1 MSHQLNFIYTDSDW
15 VCPSEYPDLRAADEV
30 AIDLE
35 TKDPDL
41 KKLGAGWA
49 YGKGHIVGFAVAA
62 LGKQYYFPIAHD
74 AGGNMDLDITV
85 AWMQD
90 LLKQPSTK
98 IFHNAAYD
106 LGWLKFNNFEVN
118 GPIVDTMIAAAL
130 IDENRWSFSLN
141 ACAKDY
147 LGEIKNETFL
157 NEKAK
162 EWGIDPKQDLWRMPA
177 GYVGF
182 YAEQDAG
189 LTLRLWQRFKAEIQ
203 QQSLNDVWDMEMQLL
218 PILHKM
224 RATGIRVDEEKA
236 SLLKKEFKQKES
248 LLLSKIKKETTL
260 SVDIWAARSVAKVF
274 DRIGVDYPR
283 TPKSDE
289 PSFTTNWL
297 ANCEHPVAK
306 LVKEAREIN
315 KFHSTFIDSIQRY
328 VHKGRIHAEINQ
340 LRSDQGGTVSG
351 RLSYANPNLQQIPA
365 RNKEFGNKIRSLFL
379 PEEGKQWGSF
389 DYSQQEPRLVAHYSS
404 AIGQQLDGSEE
415 FIKAYQDE
423 SADFHQIVADMAQI
437 SRTQAK
443 TINLGL
449 FYGMGK
455 NKLSKELGISKDKA
469 EILLNQYNS
478 RVPFVKKLAEAVT
491 QSASKFGFI
500 RTIKGRKCRFDKWE
514 PMTFGMNQAMN
525 YNEAKANYGNN
536 IRRAFTYKALNRLIQ
551 GSAADQAKQA
561 MIDCYNAGYMPMLQI
576 HDELCFSI
584 YNDDDII
591 NIKNEMEN
599 SIEDL
604 RVPFKVDVAK
614 GKSWGETHD
623 NDR

>member
-203 QQSLNDVWDMEMQLL
+203 QQSLNDVWEMEMQLL

-283 TPKSDE
+283 TQKSGE

-404 AIGQQLDGSEE
+404 AIGQKLDGSDE
-415 FIKAYQDE
+415 FIQAYQDE
-423 SADFHQIVADMAQI
+423 SADFHQIVADMANI

-469 EILLNQYNS
+469 EVLLNQYNS

-561 MIDCYNAGYMPMLQI
+561 MIDCYNAGFMPMLQI

-584 YNDDDII
+584 YGDDDII
-591 NIKNEMEN
+591 KIKKEMEN
-599 SIEDL
+599 SIENL

-614 GKSWGETHD
+614 GASWGETHD
-623 NDR
+623 NDG

>member
-1 MSHQLNFIYTDSDW
+1 MSHQLNFIYNDSDW
-15 VCPSEYPDLRAADEV
+15 VCPSEYPDLRAADEI

-41 KKLGAGWA
+41 KKYGAGWA

-162 EWGIDPKQDLWRMPA
+162 EWGIDAKQDLWKMPA

-224 RATGIRVDEEKA
+224 RATGIRVDEDKA
-236 SLLKKEFKQKES
+236 VLLKKEFKQKES
-248 LLLSKIKKETTL
+248 LLLSKIKKET
-260 SVDIWAARSVAKVF
+260 SFNVDIWAARSVAKIF

-283 TPKSDE
+283 TPKSGE

-297 ANCEHPVAK
+297 ANCEHPIAK
-306 LVKEAREIN
+306 LIKEAREIN

-365 RNKEFGNKIRSLFL
+365 RNKEFGDKIRSLFL

-404 AIGQQLDGSEE
+404 AIGQNLDGSDE
-415 FIKAYQDE
+415 FIQAYQDE

-514 PMTFGMNQAMN
+514 PATFGMNQAMN

-561 MIDCYNAGYMPMLQI
+561 MIECFKMGYTPLLQI
-576 HDELCFSI
+576 HDELCFSV
-584 YNDDDII
+584 YDEKDMK
-591 NIKNEMEN
+591 NIKNCMEN
-599 SIEDL
+599 AIENL
-604 RVPFKVDVAK
+604 RVPFKVDIEL
-614 GKSWGETHD
+614 GLNWGETHD
-623 NDR
+623 

>member
-1 MSHQLNFIYTDSDW
+1 MSHQLNFIYSDSDW
-15 VCPSEYPDLRAADEV
+15 VCPSEYPDLRAADEI

-35 TKDPDL
+35 TKDPEL
-41 KKLGAGWA
+41 KKYGAGWA

-74 AGGNMDLDITV
+74 AGGNMDLSITV
-85 AWMQD
+85 AWMED
-90 LLKQPSTK
+90 LLKSPATK

-106 LGWLKFNNFEVN
+106 LGWLKANNFVVN
-118 GPIVDTMIAAAL
+118 GKIVDTMIAAAL

-203 QQSLNDVWDMEMQLL
+203 QQSLNDVWEMEMALL
-218 PILHKM
+218 PILIEM
-224 RATGIRVDEEKA
+224 RSKGIRVNEEKA
-236 SLLKKEFKQKES
+236 QLLKKEFIQKENK
-248 LLLSKIKKETTL
+248 LLKKIKDETTL
-260 SVDIWAARSVAKVF
+260 GVDIWAARSVAQVF
-274 DRIGVDYPR
+274 DRVGIDYPL
-283 TPKSDE
+283 TQKSGE
-289 PSFTTNWL
+289 PSFTANWL
-297 ANCEHPVAK
+297 ANCEHPIAQ
-306 LVKEAREIN
+306 LIREAREVN
-315 KFHSTFIDSIQRY
+315 KFHSTFIDSIQRF

-404 AIGQQLDGSEE
+404 AIGQNLDGSEE

-423 SADFHQIVADMAQI
+423 SADFHQIVADMAEI

-469 EILLNQYNS
+469 EILLNKYNS

-514 PMTFGMNQAMN
+514 PATFGMNQAMN

-536 IRRAFTYKALNRLIQ
+536 IIRAFTYKALNRLIQ

-561 MIDCYNAGYMPMLQI
+561 MIECFKMGYTPLLQI
-576 HDELCFSI
+576 HDELCFSV
-584 YNDDDII
+584 YDEKDMK
-591 NIKNEMEN
+591 NIKDCMEN
-599 SIEDL
+599 AIENL
-604 RVPFKVDVAK
+604 RVPFKVDVEL
-614 GKSWGETHD
+614 GLNWGETHD
-623 NDR
+623 

>member
-1 MSHQLNFIYTDSDW
+1 MSHQLNFIYSDSDW

-41 KKLGAGWA
+41 KKFGAGWA

-106 LGWLKFNNFEVN
+106 LGWLKFNNFEIN

-162 EWGIDPKQDLWRMPA
+162 EWGLDAKQDLWRMPA

-203 QQSLNDVWDMEMQLL
+203 QQSLNDVWEMEMQLL

-236 SLLKKEFKQKES
+236 GLLKKEFKKKES
-248 LLLSKIKKETTL
+248 LLLTQIKKQTTL
-260 SVDIWAARSVAKVF
+260 NVDIWAARSVAKIF
-274 DRIGVDYPR
+274 DRIGLEYPR
-283 TPKSDE
+283 TPKSGE

-306 LVKEAREIN
+306 LIKEAREIN

-469 EILLNQYNS
+469 EILLNQYNT

-561 MIDCYNAGYMPMLQI
+561 MIDCYNAGFMPMLQI

-584 YNDDDII
+584 YGQDDII
-591 NIKNEMEN
+591 KIKKEMEN
-599 SIEDL
+599 SIENL

-614 GKSWGETHD
+614 GSSWGETHD
-623 NDR
+623 ND

>member
-1 MSHQLNFIYTDSDW
+1 LSHQLNFIYSDSDW

-41 KKLGAGWA
+41 KKFGAGWA

-162 EWGIDPKQDLWRMPA
+162 EWGIDAKADLWKMPA
-177 GYVGF
+177 GFVGF

-203 QQSLNDVWDMEMQLL
+203 KQSLNDVWEMEMQLL
-218 PILHKM
+218 PILQKM

-236 SLLKKEFKQKES
+236 GLLKTEFRRKES
-248 LLLSKIKKETTL
+248 TLLSKIKKETTL
-260 SVDIWAARSVAKVF
+260 NVDIWAARSVAKVF

-289 PSFTTNWL
+289 PSFTANWL
-297 ANCEHPVAK
+297 ANCEHPIAK

-328 VHKGRIHAEINQ
+328 VYKGRIHAEINQ

-365 RNKEFGNKIRSLFL
+365 RNKEFGDKIRSLFL

-415 FIKAYQDE
+415 FIKAYQNE

-561 MIDCYNAGYMPMLQI
+561 MIDCYNAGFTPMLQI

-584 YNDDDII
+584 YGDDDII
-591 NIKNEMEN
+591 KIKKEMEN

-614 GKSWGETHD
+614 GRSWGEADD
-623 NDR
+623 ND

>member
-561 MIDCYNAGYMPMLQI
+561 MIDCYNAGYLPMLQI

>member
-1 MSHQLNFIYTDSDW
+1 MSHQLNFIYNDSDW
-15 VCPSEYPDLRAADEV
+15 VCPSEYPDLRAADEI

-41 KKLGAGWA
+41 KKYGAGWA

-162 EWGIDPKQDLWRMPA
+162 EWGIDAKQDLWKMPA

-536 IRRAFTYKALNRLIQ
+536 IRRAFTCKALNRLIQ

-584 YNDDDII
+584 YGDNDII
-591 NIKNEMEN
+591 NIKKEMEN

-623 NDR
+623 NDG

>member
-106 LGWLKFNNFEVN
+106 LGWLKFNNFKVN

-203 QQSLNDVWDMEMQLL
+203 QQSLNDVWEMEMQLL

-260 SVDIWAARSVAKVF
+260 NVDIWAARSVAKVF

-283 TPKSDE
+283 TQKSGE

-351 RLSYANPNLQQIPA
+351 RLSYANPNLQQIQA

-404 AIGQQLDGSEE
+404 AIGQKLDGSDE

-469 EILLNQYNS
+469 EVLLNQYNS

-561 MIDCYNAGYMPMLQI
+561 MIDCYNAGFMPMLQI

-584 YNDDDII
+584 YGNDDII
-591 NIKNEMEN
+591 KIKKEMEN
-599 SIEDL
+599 SIENL

-614 GKSWGETHD
+614 GTSWGETYD
-623 NDR
+623 NDK

>member
-1 MSHQLNFIYTDSDW
+1 MSHQLNFIYNDSDW
-15 VCPSEYPDLRAADEV
+15 VCPSEYPDLRAADEI

-41 KKLGAGWA
+41 KKYGAGWA

-162 EWGIDPKQDLWRMPA
+162 EWGIDAKQDLWKMPA

-224 RATGIRVDEEKA
+224 RATGIRVDEDKA
-236 SLLKKEFKQKES
+236 VLLKKEFKQKES
-248 LLLSKIKKETTL
+248 LLLSKIKKET
-260 SVDIWAARSVAKVF
+260 SFNVDIWAARSVAKIF

-283 TPKSDE
+283 TPKSGE

-297 ANCEHPVAK
+297 ANCEHPIAK

-365 RNKEFGNKIRSLFL
+365 RNKEFGDKIRSLFL

-404 AIGQQLDGSEE
+404 AIGQNLDGSDE
-415 FIKAYQDE
+415 FIQAYQDE

-561 MIDCYNAGYMPMLQI
+561 MIDCYNAGFMPMLQI

-584 YNDDDII
+584 YNDDDIMK
-591 NIKNEMEN
+591 IKQEMEN

-604 RVPFKVDVAK
+604 RVPFKVDVAT
-614 GKSWGETHD
+614 GLSWGETHD
-623 NDR
+623 ND

>member
-1 MSHQLNFIYTDSDW
+1 MSHQLNFIYSDSDW
-15 VCPSEYPDLRAADEV
+15 VCPSEYPDLRAADEI

-35 TKDPDL
+35 TKDPEL
-41 KKLGAGWA
+41 KKYGAGWA

-74 AGGNMDLDITV
+74 AGGNMDLSITV
-85 AWMQD
+85 AWMED
-90 LLKQPSTK
+90 LLKSPATK

-106 LGWLKFNNFEVN
+106 LGWLKANNFVVN
-118 GPIVDTMIAAAL
+118 GKIVDTMIAAAL

-203 QQSLNDVWDMEMQLL
+203 QQSLNDVWEMEMALL
-218 PILHKM
+218 PILIEM
-224 RATGIRVDEEKA
+224 RSKGIRVNEEKA
-236 SLLKKEFKQKES
+236 QLLKKEFIQKENK
-248 LLLSKIKKETTL
+248 LLKKIKDETTL
-260 SVDIWAARSVAKVF
+260 GVDIWAARSVAQVF
-274 DRIGVDYPR
+274 DRVGIDYPL
-283 TPKSDE
+283 TQKSGE
-289 PSFTTNWL
+289 PSFTANWL
-297 ANCEHPVAK
+297 ANCEHPIAQ
-306 LVKEAREIN
+306 LIREAREVN
-315 KFHSTFIDSIQRY
+315 KFHSTFIDSIQRF

-404 AIGQQLDGSEE
+404 AIGQNLDGSEE

-423 SADFHQIVADMAQI
+423 SADFHQIVADMAEI

-469 EILLNQYNS
+469 EILLNKYNS

-500 RTIKGRKCRFDKWE
+500 RTIKGRKCRYDKWE
-514 PMTFGMNQAMN
+514 PATFGMNQAMN

-561 MIDCYNAGYMPMLQI
+561 MIECFKMGYTPLLQI
-576 HDELCFSI
+576 HDELCFSV
-584 YNDDDII
+584 YDEKDMK
-591 NIKNEMEN
+591 NIKNCMEN
-599 SIEDL
+599 AIENL
-604 RVPFKVDVAK
+604 RVQFKVDIEL
-614 GKSWGETHD
+614 GLNWG
-623 NDR
+623 

>member
-1 MSHQLNFIYTDSDW
+1 MSHQLNFIYSDSDW
-15 VCPSEYPDLRAADEV
+15 VCPSEYPDLRAANEV

-41 KKLGAGWA
+41 KKFGAGWA

-162 EWGIDPKQDLWRMPA
+162 EWGLNAKEDLWRMPA

-203 QQSLNDVWDMEMQLL
+203 QQSLNDVWEMEMQLL
-218 PILHKM
+218 PVLHKM

-236 SLLKKEFKQKES
+236 GLLKKEFKQKES
-248 LLLSKIKKETTL
+248 LLLSQIKKQTTL
-260 SVDIWAARSVAKVF
+260 NVDIWAARSVAKIF
-274 DRIGVDYPR
+274 DRIGLEYPR
-283 TPKSDE
+283 TPKSGE

-306 LVKEAREIN
+306 LIKEAREIN

-514 PMTFGMNQAMN
+514 PATFGMNQAMN

-561 MIDCYNAGYMPMLQI
+561 MIDCYNAGFMPMLQI

-584 YNDDDII
+584 YGQDDII
-591 NIKNEMEN
+591 KIKKEMEN
-599 SIEDL
+599 SIENL
-604 RVPFKVDVAK
+604 RVPFKVDIAQ
-614 GKSWGETHD
+614 GSSWGETHD
-623 NDR
+623 ND

>member
-1 MSHQLNFIYTDSDW
+1 MSHQLNFIYSDSDW
-15 VCPSEYPDLRAADEV
+15 VCPSEYPDLRAADEI

-35 TKDPDL
+35 TKDPEL
-41 KKLGAGWA
+41 KKYGAGWA

-74 AGGNMDLDITV
+74 AGGNMDLSITV
-85 AWMQD
+85 AWMED
-90 LLKQPSTK
+90 LLKSPATK

-106 LGWLKFNNFEVN
+106 LGWLKANNFVVN
-118 GPIVDTMIAAAL
+118 GKIVDTMIAAAL

-203 QQSLNDVWDMEMQLL
+203 QQSLNDVWEMEMALL
-218 PILHKM
+218 PILIEM
-224 RATGIRVDEEKA
+224 RSKGIRVNEEKA
-236 SLLKKEFKQKES
+236 QLLKKEFIQKENK
-248 LLLSKIKKETTL
+248 LLKKIKDETTL
-260 SVDIWAARSVAKVF
+260 GVDIWAARSVAQVF
-274 DRIGVDYPR
+274 DRVGIDYPL
-283 TPKSDE
+283 TQKSGE
-289 PSFTTNWL
+289 PSFTANWL
-297 ANCEHPVAK
+297 ANCEHPIAQ
-306 LVKEAREIN
+306 LIREAREVN
-315 KFHSTFIDSIQRY
+315 KFHSTFIDSIQRF

-404 AIGQQLDGSEE
+404 AIGQNLDGSEE

-423 SADFHQIVADMAQI
+423 SADFHQIVADMAEI

-469 EILLNQYNS
+469 EILLNKYNS

-514 PMTFGMNQAMN
+514 PATFGMNQAMN

-561 MIDCYNAGYMPMLQI
+561 MIECFKMGYTPLLQI
-576 HDELCFSI
+576 HDELCFSV
-584 YNDDDII
+584 YDEKDMK
-591 NIKNEMEN
+591 NIKNCMEN
-599 SIEDL
+599 AIENL
-604 RVPFKVDVAK
+604 RVPFKVDIEL
-614 GKSWGETHD
+614 GLNWGETHD
-623 NDR
+623 

>member
-1 MSHQLNFIYTDSDW
+1 MHLS
-15 VCPSEYPDLRAADEV
+15 
-30 AIDLE
+30 
-35 TKDPDL
+35 
-41 KKLGAGWA
+41 
-49 YGKGHIVGFAVAA
+49 
-62 LGKQYYFPIAHD
+62 
-74 AGGNMDLDITV
+74 ITV
-85 AWMQD
+85 AWMED
-90 LLKQPSTK
+90 LLKSPATK

-106 LGWLKFNNFEVN
+106 LGWLKANNFVVN
-118 GPIVDTMIAAAL
+118 GKIVDTMIAAAL

-203 QQSLNDVWDMEMQLL
+203 QQSLNDVWEMEMALL
-218 PILHKM
+218 PILIEM
-224 RATGIRVDEEKA
+224 RSKGIRVNEEKA
-236 SLLKKEFKQKES
+236 QLLKKEFIQKENK
-248 LLLSKIKKETTL
+248 LLKKIKDETTL
-260 SVDIWAARSVAKVF
+260 GVDIWAARSVAQVF
-274 DRIGVDYPR
+274 DRVGIDYPL
-283 TPKSDE
+283 TQKSGE
-289 PSFTTNWL
+289 PSFTANWL
-297 ANCEHPVAK
+297 ANCEHPIAQ
-306 LVKEAREIN
+306 LIREAREVN
-315 KFHSTFIDSIQRY
+315 KFHSTFIDSIQRF

-404 AIGQQLDGSEE
+404 AIGQNLDGSEE

-423 SADFHQIVADMAQI
+423 SADFHQIVADMAEI

-469 EILLNQYNS
+469 EILLNKYNS

-514 PMTFGMNQAMN
+514 PATFGMNQAMN

-561 MIDCYNAGYMPMLQI
+561 MIECFKMGYTPLLQI
-576 HDELCFSI
+576 HDELCFSV
-584 YNDDDII
+584 YDEKDMK
-591 NIKNEMEN
+591 NIKNCMEN
-599 SIEDL
+599 AIENL
-604 RVPFKVDVAK
+604 RVPFKVDIEL
-614 GKSWGETHD
+614 GLNWGETHD
-623 NDR
+623 

>member
-1 MSHQLNFIYTDSDW
+1 
-15 VCPSEYPDLRAADEV
+15 
-30 AIDLE
+30 
-35 TKDPDL
+35 
-41 KKLGAGWA
+41 
-49 YGKGHIVGFAVAA
+49 
-62 LGKQYYFPIAHD
+62 
-74 AGGNMDLDITV
+74 
-85 AWMQD
+85 
-90 LLKQPSTK
+90 
-98 IFHNAAYD
+98 
-106 LGWLKFNNFEVN
+106 
-118 GPIVDTMIAAAL
+118 MIAAAL

-162 EWGIDPKQDLWRMPA
+162 EWGIDAKQDLWKMPA

-203 QQSLNDVWDMEMQLL
+203 QQSLNDVWEMEMQLL

-236 SLLKKEFKQKES
+236 VLLKKEFKQKES
-248 LLLSKIKKETTL
+248 LLLSKIKKETTFN
-260 SVDIWAARSVAKVF
+260 VDIWAARSVAKVF

-283 TPKSDE
+283 TPKSGE

-297 ANCEHPVAK
+297 ANCEHPIAK

-365 RNKEFGNKIRSLFL
+365 RNKEFGDKIRSLFL

-404 AIGQQLDGSEE
+404 AIGQKLDGSEE
-415 FIKAYQDE
+415 FIQAYQDE

-551 GSAADQAKQA
+551 GSAADQTKQA
-561 MIDCYNAGYMPMLQI
+561 MIDCYNAGFMPMLQI

-591 NIKNEMEN
+591 KIKKEMEN

-614 GKSWGETHD
+614 GLSWGEAD
-623 NDR
+623 G

>member
-1 MSHQLNFIYTDSDW
+1 VSHQLNFIYSDSDW

-41 KKLGAGWA
+41 KKFGAGWA

-162 EWGIDPKQDLWRMPA
+162 EWGLNAKEDLWRMPA

-203 QQSLNDVWDMEMQLL
+203 QQSLNDVWEMEMQLL
-218 PILHKM
+218 PVLHKM

-248 LLLSKIKKETTL
+248 LLLSQIKKQTTL
-260 SVDIWAARSVAKVF
+260 NVDIWAARSVAKIF
-274 DRIGVDYPR
+274 DRIGLEYPR
-283 TPKSDE
+283 TPKSGE

-306 LVKEAREIN
+306 LIKEAREIN

-514 PMTFGMNQAMN
+514 PATFGMNQAMN

-561 MIDCYNAGYMPMLQI
+561 MIDCYNAGFMPMLQI

-584 YNDDDII
+584 YGQDDII
-591 NIKNEMEN
+591 KIKKEMEN
-599 SIEDL
+599 SIENL
-604 RVPFKVDVAK
+604 RVPFKVDIAQ
-614 GKSWGETHD
+614 GSSWGAIYD
-623 NDR
+623 QNN

>member
-1 MSHQLNFIYTDSDW
+1 MSHQLNFIYNDSDW
-15 VCPSEYPDLRAADEV
+15 VCPSEYPDLSAADEV

-118 GPIVDTMIAAAL
+118 GTIVDTMIAAAL

-162 EWGIDPKQDLWRMPA
+162 EWGIDPKQDLWKMPA

-203 QQSLNDVWDMEMQLL
+203 QQSLNDVWEMEMELL

-236 SLLKKEFKQKES
+236 VLLKKEFKQKES
-248 LLLSKIKKETTL
+248 LLLSKIKKETSL
-260 SVDIWAARSVAKVF
+260 GVDIWAARSVAKVF

-283 TPKSDE
+283 TPKSGE

-379 PEEGKQWGSF
+379 PEEGQQWGSF

-404 AIGQQLDGSEE
+404 AIGQKLDGSDE
-415 FIKAYQDE
+415 FIQAYQDE
-423 SADFHQIVADMAQI
+423 SADFHQIVADMANI

-469 EILLNQYNS
+469 EVLLNQYNS

-561 MIDCYNAGYMPMLQI
+561 MIDCYNAGFLPMLQI

-584 YNDDDII
+584 YGDDDII
-591 NIKNEMEN
+591 KIKKEMEN

-614 GKSWGETHD
+614 GLSWGETHG
-623 NDR
+623 

>member
-1 MSHQLNFIYTDSDW
+1 MSHQLNFIYNDSDW
-15 VCPSEYPDLRAADEV
+15 VCPSEYPDLRAADEI

-41 KKLGAGWA
+41 KKYGAGWA

-162 EWGIDPKQDLWRMPA
+162 EWGIDAKQDLWKMPA

-224 RATGIRVDEEKA
+224 RATGIRVDEDKA
-236 SLLKKEFKQKES
+236 VLLKKEFKQKES
-248 LLLSKIKKETTL
+248 LLLSKIKKET
-260 SVDIWAARSVAKVF
+260 SFNVDIWAARSVAKIF

-283 TPKSDE
+283 TPKSGE

-297 ANCEHPVAK
+297 ANCEHPIAK
-306 LVKEAREIN
+306 LIKEAREIN

-365 RNKEFGNKIRSLFL
+365 RNKEFGDKIRSLFL

-404 AIGQQLDGSEE
+404 AIGQNLDGSDE
-415 FIKAYQDE
+415 FIQAYQDE

-561 MIDCYNAGYMPMLQI
+561 MIDCYNAGFMPMLQI

-584 YNDDDII
+584 YNDDDIMK
-591 NIKNEMEN
+591 IKQEMEN

-623 NDR
+623 NDG

>member
-1 MSHQLNFIYTDSDW
+1 MSHQLNFIYNDSDW
-15 VCPSEYPDLRAADEV
+15 VAPSEYPDLREANEV

-35 TKDPDL
+35 TKDTEL
-41 KKLGAGWA
+41 KKLGSGWA
-49 YGKGHIVGFAVAA
+49 TGKGHIVGFAVAA
-62 LGKQYYFPIAHD
+62 LGKQWYFPIHHD
-74 AGGNMDLDITV
+74 AGGNMDSAVTT
-85 AWMQD
+85 AWMVD
-90 LLKQPSTK
+90 LLKRPSTK
-98 IFHNAAYD
+98 IFHNASYD
-106 LGWLKFNNFEVN
+106 VGWLLMNGFEIN
-118 GPIVDTMIAAAL
+118 GKIVDTMITAAL

-162 EWGIDPKQDLWRMPA
+162 EWGIDAKQDLWKMPA

-189 LTLRLWQRFKAEIQ
+189 LTLRLWHRFKAEIQ
-203 QQSLNDVWDMEMQLL
+203 KQSLNDVWEMEMELL
-218 PILHKM
+218 PILIKM
-224 RATGIRVDEEKA
+224 RRQGIRVDEYKA
-236 SLLKKEFKQKES
+236 IQLKKEFKQKES
-248 LLLSKIKKETTL
+248 LLLSKIKKETTFN
-260 SVDIWAARSVAKVF
+260 VDIWAARSVAKVF

-283 TPKSDE
+283 TPKSGE

-297 ANCEHPVAK
+297 ANCEHPIAK

-365 RNKEFGNKIRSLFL
+365 RNKEFGDKIRSLFL

-404 AIGQQLDGSEE
+404 AIGQKLDGSEE
-415 FIKAYQDE
+415 FIQAYQDE

-536 IRRAFTYKALNRLIQ
+536 IRRAFTYKALIRLIQ

-561 MIDCYNAGYMPMLQI
+561 MIDCYNAGFMPMLQI

-591 NIKNEMEN
+591 KIKKEMEN

-614 GKSWGETHD
+614 GLSWGEAD
-623 NDR
+623 G

>member
-1 MSHQLNFIYTDSDW
+1 MSHQLNFIYSDSDW
-15 VCPSEYPDLRAADEV
+15 VCPSEYPDLRAADEI

-35 TKDPDL
+35 TKDPEL
-41 KKLGAGWA
+41 KKYGAGWA

-74 AGGNMDLDITV
+74 AGGNMDLSITV
-85 AWMQD
+85 AWMED
-90 LLKQPSTK
+90 LLKSPATK

-106 LGWLKFNNFEVN
+106 LGWLKANNFVVN
-118 GPIVDTMIAAAL
+118 GKIVDTMIAAAL

-203 QQSLNDVWDMEMQLL
+203 QQSLNDVWEMEMALL
-218 PILHKM
+218 PILIEM
-224 RATGIRVDEEKA
+224 RSKGIRVNEEKA
-236 SLLKKEFKQKES
+236 QLLKKEFIQKENK
-248 LLLSKIKKETTL
+248 LLKKIKDETTL
-260 SVDIWAARSVAKVF
+260 GVDIWAARSVAQVF
-274 DRIGVDYPR
+274 DRVGIDYPL
-283 TPKSDE
+283 TQKSGE
-289 PSFTTNWL
+289 PSFTANWL
-297 ANCEHPVAK
+297 ANCEHPIAQ
-306 LVKEAREIN
+306 LIREAREVN
-315 KFHSTFIDSIQRY
+315 KFHSTFIDSIQRF

-404 AIGQQLDGSEE
+404 AIGQNFDGSEE

-423 SADFHQIVADMAQI
+423 SADFHQIVADMAEI

-469 EILLNQYNS
+469 EILLNKYNS

-514 PMTFGMNQAMN
+514 PATFGMNQAMN

-561 MIDCYNAGYMPMLQI
+561 MIECFKMGYTPLLQI
-576 HDELCFSI
+576 HDELCFSV
-584 YNDDDII
+584 YDEKDMK
-591 NIKNEMEN
+591 NIKDCMEN
-599 SIEDL
+599 AIENL
-604 RVPFKVDVAK
+604 RVPFKVDVEL
-614 GKSWGETHD
+614 GLNWGETHD
-623 NDR
+623 

>member
-1 MSHQLNFIYTDSDW
+1 MSHQLNFIYSDSDW
-15 VCPSEYPDLRAADEV
+15 VCPSEYPDLRAANEV

-41 KKLGAGWA
+41 KKYGAGWA

-162 EWGIDPKQDLWRMPA
+162 EWGIDAKQDLWRMPA

-203 QQSLNDVWDMEMQLL
+203 QQSLNDVWEMEMQLL

-236 SLLKKEFKQKES
+236 SRLKKEFKQKES
-248 LLLSKIKKETTL
+248 QLLSKIKKQTTL
-260 SVDIWAARSVAKVF
+260 GVDIWAARSVAQVF

-306 LVKEAREIN
+306 LIKEAREIN

-379 PEEGKQWGSF
+379 PEEGQQWGSF

-404 AIGQQLDGSEE
+404 AIGQKLDGSDE
-415 FIKAYQDE
+415 FIQAYQDE

-514 PMTFGMNQAMN
+514 PATFGMNQAMN

-561 MIDCYNAGYMPMLQI
+561 MIDCHNAGYMPMLQI

-584 YNDDDII
+584 YGDDDII
-591 NIKNEMEN
+591 KIKNEMEN
-599 SIEDL
+599 SIENL
-604 RVPFKVDVAK
+604 RVPFKVDVAQ
-614 GKSWGETHD
+614 GNSWGETHD
-623 NDR
+623 NDK

>member
-106 LGWLKFNNFEVN
+106 LGWLKFNNFKVN

-203 QQSLNDVWDMEMQLL
+203 QQSLNDVWEMEMQLL

-236 SLLKKEFKQKES
+236 SLLKKEFRQKES

-283 TPKSDE
+283 TQKSGE

-404 AIGQQLDGSEE
+404 AIGQKLDGSEE
-415 FIKAYQDE
+415 FIQAYQDE

-561 MIDCYNAGYMPMLQI
+561 MIDCYNAGFMPMLQI

-584 YNDDDII
+584 YGDDDII
-591 NIKNEMEN
+591 KIKKEMEN
-599 SIEDL
+599 SIENL

-614 GKSWGETHD
+614 GTSWGETHD
-623 NDR
+623 NDG

>member
-455 NKLSKELGISKDKA
+455 NKLSKELVISKDKA

-584 YNDDDII
+584 YGDNDII
-591 NIKNEMEN
+591 NIKKEMEN

-623 NDR
+623 NDG

>member
-1 MSHQLNFIYTDSDW
+1 MSHQLNFIYNDSDW
-15 VCPSEYPDLRAADEV
+15 VCPSEYPDLRAADEI

-41 KKLGAGWA
+41 KKYGAGWA

-90 LLKQPSTK
+90 LLKQPNTK

-118 GPIVDTMIAAAL
+118 GKIVDTMIAAAL

-162 EWGIDPKQDLWRMPA
+162 EWGIDAKQDLWKMPA

-203 QQSLNDVWDMEMQLL
+203 QQSLNDVWEMEMQLL

-236 SLLKKEFKQKES
+236 VLLKKEFKQKES
-248 LLLSKIKKETTL
+248 LLLSKIKKETTFN
-260 SVDIWAARSVAKVF
+260 VDIWAARSVAKVF

-283 TPKSDE
+283 TPKSGE

-297 ANCEHPVAK
+297 ANCEHPIAK

-365 RNKEFGNKIRSLFL
+365 RNKEFGDKIRSLFL

-404 AIGQQLDGSEE
+404 AIGQKLDGSEE
-415 FIKAYQDE
+415 FIQAYQDE

-561 MIDCYNAGYMPMLQI
+561 MIDCYNAGFMPMLQI

-591 NIKNEMEN
+591 KIKKEMEN

-614 GKSWGETHD
+614 GLSWGEAD
-623 NDR
+623 G